1 MRNVGILINRDF
13 TSRVKTGSYIITTI
27 LGVLVIVVL
36 AFIPVAIDWMESRF
50 EPTDAHLLLMD
61 KTNAVTESA
70 EHVIAQYY
78 QGVEN
83 ISIAASTGSALADAV
98 AQMDAENKTG
108 VLAVEYDEEGN
119 LVYTLHTRQSTNMN
133 MNSTVQRIINQINL
147 HYNANKMGLS
157 HEDVMLLTQDPYL
170 HVKTLEPVG
179 DGELEEGDE
188 VVADSHIQSLILAYL
203 LLFILYMALILYG
216 QMVAQGVA
224 EEKSSRIM
232 EIMVSVVKPMQ
243 LMIGKIIGIGTLGLV
258 QFAIWIG
265 TGAIVISMKNLG
277 LSIGDIPIGT
287 LLWFALFFI
296 LGYLFYATI
305 FAAAGA
311 LVSRV
316 EEVQQ
321 VITILMM
328 GLIAGFIIA
337 YMSFMNPNSSL
348 ATVASMIPLLSPM
361 VMFARVT
368 LTNPPAVQI
377 ITSIALLILNII
389 VNTWI
394 GAKIYRVGILMYGKR
409 PIVKEVFRYLV
420 SY

>member
-27 LGVLVIVVL
+27 LGVLVIVIL
-36 AFIPVAIDWMESRF
+36 AFIPVAMDWMESRF

-83 ISIAASTGSALADAV
+83 ISIAASTGSTLADAV

-119 LVYTLHTRQSTNMN
+119 LVYTLHTRQSTNLN
-133 MNSTVQRIINQINL
+133 LNSTVQRFINQINL

-157 HEDVMLLTQDPYL
+157 HEDVMLLTQYPYL

-179 DGELEEGDE
+179 GGELEEEDE

-232 EIMVSVVKPMQ
+232 EIMASVVKPMQ

-265 TGAIVISMKNLG
+265 TGVIVITMKNLG
-277 LSIGDIPIGT
+277 FSIGDIPIGT

-328 GLIAGFIIA
+328 GMVAGFAIA

-361 VMFARVT
+361 VMFARVA

-409 PIVKEVFRYLV
+409 PSVKEVVRYLV

>member
-1 MRNVGILINRDF
+1 MRNVGILISRDF
-13 TSRVKTGSYIITTI
+13 TSRVRTGSYIITTI
-27 LGVLVIVVL
+27 LGILVIIVL
-36 AFIPVAIDWMESRF
+36 AFVPVAMEWLESRF
-50 EPTDAHLLLMD
+50 EQTDAHLLLFD
-61 KTNAVTESA
+61 KTGALSG
-70 EHVIAQYY
+70 IAALVAAQNY

-83 ISIAASTGSALADAV
+83 VSITAAAGATLADAV
-98 AQMDAENKTG
+98 AQMNAENKTG
-108 VLAVEYDEEGN
+108 VLTVEFDEAGN
-119 LVYTLHTRQSTNMN
+119 PIYTLHTHNAAN
-133 MNSTVQRIINQINL
+133 LNLNSTVQRIVNQINL
-147 HYNANKMGLS
+147 NYNANRLGLS
-157 HEDVMLLTQDPYL
+157 LEDVHLLTSNPYL
-170 HVKTLEPVG
+170 HVKALETADDEP
-179 DGELEEGDE
+179 EEGSE
-188 VVADSHIQSLILAYL
+188 LVADTHIQSMVLAYL
-203 LLFILYMALILYG
+203 LLFVLYMALILYG
-216 QMVAQGVA
+216 NMVAQGVA

-232 EIMVSVVKPMQ
+232 EIMVSVVKPMH
-243 LMIGKIIGIGTLGLV
+243 LMIGKIIGIGTLGLL
-258 QFAIWIG
+258 QFAVWIA
-265 TGAIVISMKNLG
+265 TGIMVLTMKNLG
-277 LSIGDIPIGT
+277 FVIGTVPIGT

-321 VITILMM
+321 IVTILMM
-328 GLIAGFIIA
+328 GIIAGFIIA

-348 ATVASMIPLLSPM
+348 AVVASMIPLLSPM

-409 PIVKEVFRYLV
+409 PSVKEVFRYLV

>member
-157 HEDVMLLTQDPYL
+157 HEDVMLLTQYPYL

-179 DGELEEGDE
+179 GGELEEEDE

-409 PIVKEVFRYLV
+409 PSVKEVFRYLV

>member
-1 MRNVGILINRDF
+1 
-13 TSRVKTGSYIITTI
+13 
-27 LGVLVIVVL
+27 
-36 AFIPVAIDWMESRF
+36 
-50 EPTDAHLLLMD
+50 
-61 KTNAVTESA
+61 
-70 EHVIAQYY
+70 
-78 QGVEN
+78 
-83 ISIAASTGSALADAV
+83 
-98 AQMDAENKTG
+98 
-108 VLAVEYDEEGN
+108 
-119 LVYTLHTRQSTNMN
+119 
-133 MNSTVQRIINQINL
+133 
-147 HYNANKMGLS
+147 
-157 HEDVMLLTQDPYL
+157 DVMLLTQYPYL

-409 PIVKEVFRYLV
+409 PSVKEVFRYLV

>member
-1 MRNVGILINRDF
+1 
-13 TSRVKTGSYIITTI
+13 
-27 LGVLVIVVL
+27 
-36 AFIPVAIDWMESRF
+36 MESRF

-409 PIVKEVFRYLV
+409 PSVKEVFRYLV

>member
-1 MRNVGILINRDF
+1 VRNVGILINRDF

-409 PIVKEVFRYLV
+409 PSVKEVFRYLV

>member
-1 MRNVGILINRDF
+1 MRNVGILISRDF
-13 TSRVKTGSYIITTI
+13 TSRVRTGSYIITTI

-277 LSIGDIPIGT
+277 LSIGDIPIDT

-409 PIVKEVFRYLV
+409 PSVKEVFRYLV

>member
-1 MRNVGILINRDF
+1 MRNVGILISRDF
-13 TSRVKTGSYIITTI
+13 TSRVRTGSYIITTI

-409 PIVKEVFRYLV
+409 PSVKEVFRYLV

>member
-147 HYNANKMGLS
+147 HYNASKMGLS

-409 PIVKEVFRYLV
+409 PSVKEVFRYLV

>member
-188 VVADSHIQSLILAYL
+188 VVADSHIQSLILATCCCL
-203 LLFILYMALILYG
+203 
-216 QMVAQGVA
+216 
-224 EEKSSRIM
+224 SS
-232 EIMVSVVKPMQ
+232 
-243 LMIGKIIGIGTLGLV
+243 
-258 QFAIWIG
+258 
-265 TGAIVISMKNLG
+265 
-277 LSIGDIPIGT
+277 
-287 LLWFALFFI
+287 
-296 LGYLFYATI
+296 
-305 FAAAGA
+305 
-311 LVSRV
+311 
-316 EEVQQ
+316 
-321 VITILMM
+321 
-328 GLIAGFIIA
+328 
-337 YMSFMNPNSSL
+337 
-348 ATVASMIPLLSPM
+348 
-361 VMFARVT
+361 
-368 LTNPPAVQI
+368 
-377 ITSIALLILNII
+377 
-389 VNTWI
+389 TW
-394 GAKIYRVGILMYGKR
+394 
-409 PIVKEVFRYLV
+409 P
-420 SY
+420 

>member
-232 EIMVSVVKPMQ
+232 EIMASVVKPMQ

-409 PIVKEVFRYLV
+409 PSVKEVFRYLV

>member
-409 PIVKEVFRYLV
+409 PSVKEVFRYLV

>member
-1 MRNVGILINRDF
+1 ML
-13 TSRVKTGSYIITTI
+13 TS
-27 LGVLVIVVL
+27 
-36 AFIPVAIDWMESRF
+36 
-50 EPTDAHLLLMD
+50 
-61 KTNAVTESA
+61 N
-70 EHVIAQYY
+70 
-78 QGVEN
+78 
-83 ISIAASTGSALADAV
+83 
-98 AQMDAENKTG
+98 
-108 VLAVEYDEEGN
+108 
-119 LVYTLHTRQSTNMN
+119 
-133 MNSTVQRIINQINL
+133 
-147 HYNANKMGLS
+147 
-157 HEDVMLLTQDPYL
+157 PYL
-170 HVKTLEPVG
+170 HVKALETADDEP
-179 DGELEEGDE
+179 EEGSE
-188 VVADSHIQSLILAYL
+188 LVADTHIQSMVLAYL
-203 LLFILYMALILYG
+203 LLFVLYMALILYG
-216 QMVAQGVA
+216 NMVAQGVA

-232 EIMVSVVKPMQ
+232 EIMVSVVKPMH
-243 LMIGKIIGIGTLGLV
+243 LMIGKIIGIGTLGLL
-258 QFAIWIG
+258 QFAVWIA
-265 TGAIVISMKNLG
+265 TGIMVLTMKNLG
-277 LSIGDIPIGT
+277 FVIGTVPIGT

-409 PIVKEVFRYLV
+409 PSVKEVFRYLV

>member
-1 MRNVGILINRDF
+1 VRNVGILINRDF

-265 TGAIVISMKNLG
+265 TGVIVISMKNLG

-409 PIVKEVFRYLV
+409 PSVKEVFRYLV

>member
-409 PIVKEVFRYLV
+409 P
-420 SY
+420 